1 MARNSITITVEG
13 VLQKVVSY
21 APIPSG
27 INIYHGLATVYQ
39 VILLSDY
46 PENEVTRWLKLE
58 GLNKHG
64 VCLYSDSLKEYPGPA
79 VRRVAQVNDL
89 RSRGFSIDFCIE
101 PDPVV
106 AAALIY
112 SGVSVMNYL
121 HASYALPQWRPDYDT
136 TPRPW
141 SSIEKEMSDTRLLQ
155 SRDIK
160 LKQIEDEYDA
170 DPGR

>member
-21 APIPSG
+21 APIQSG
-27 INIYHGLATVYQ
+27 LTMYHGLATVYQ
-39 VILLSDY
+39 IILLSDY
-46 PENEVTRWLKLE
+46 PESDVVRWLKLE

-64 VCLYSDSLKEYPGPA
+64 VCLYSDSLREYPDA
-79 VRRVAQVNDL
+79 ASRRVAQINDL
-89 RSRGFSIDFCIE
+89 RSRGFSVDFCIE

-106 AAALIY
+106 AAALLF
-112 SGVSVMNYL
+112 SGVSVMNFL
-121 HASYALPQWRPDYDT
+121 HSSYALPQWRPDYEF
-136 TPRPW
+136 TPKPW
-141 SSIEKEMSDTRLLQ
+141 ARIEEEMADTRLLR

-160 LKQIEDEYDA
+160 LKQIEEEYDS